1 MKFKQVKALLI
12 ASALAAATIAAAGCG
27 KKEEE
32 QVSVSAEVE
41 QAAAYSF
48 KGSDLDGYITGLEN
62 RTVLKGASFSQ
73 WFEGVKA
80 DPDIVKE
87 VIADVGD
94 ADANTAGTYDVEVK
108 VIVDA
113 AALDEAVEEREA
125 EAEEAAG
132 DTDGTSAEGTGDSSG
147 AGAGDA
153 AQGTD
158 TATGAGDTADGTE
171 QVFISDN
178 LEDIMVEVT
187 TDGMA
192 DAGTGEEAGG
202 SLSVEEEKADT
213 DYDPYEFTIDLSV
226 EVVEEEQ
233 AAQIAAAGVYVDGYS
248 TGERPAATTGV
259 SGNSVAPSTSGNA
272 ATGNNTT
279 AAGNAG
285 GSASN
290 GSTSSGNGAASSNN
304 GSSSKPSGGSNTGSS
319 GNSGSSGS
327 SSSRPSGGFGS
338 SGSSGGSSPSGN
350 SGSSGGSSQPSKPAH
365 EHTWV
370 AQYKTVHHD
379 AVKEPQ
385 WVQVTP
391 DRKVYVCKTCH
402 AEFEKEDDVGIHL
415 ITSPGCSSYSLETIP
430 GDGYF
435 KDVVIQEEY
444 DEQVLT
450 GYKCSGCG
458 ATK

>member
-1 MKFKQVKALLI
+1 MRYKSVKALLI

-41 QAAAYSF
+41 QAAAYNF

-125 EAEEAAG
+125 EVGEADG
-132 DTDGTSAEGTGDSSG
+132 DTDGASTEGTGDSSG

-187 TDGMA
+187 TDDMA
-192 DAGTGEEAGG
+192 DASTGEEAGG
-202 SLSVEEEKADT
+202 SLSAEEEAEE

-279 AAGNAG
+279 ATGNAG

-290 GSTSSGNGAASSNN
+290 GSTSSGNGAATGNS
-304 GSSSKPSGGSNTGSS
+304 GSSSKPSGGSSTGSS

-327 SSSRPSGGFGS
+327 SSSRPSGGSGS
-338 SGSSGGSSPSGN
+338 SGSSGNSSSSGN

-385 WVQVTP
+385 WVQVT
-391 DRKVYVCKTCH
+391 
-402 AEFEKEDDVGIHL
+402 EDYHGYACNQCGKRFGSDDGAAIYHNA
-415 ITSPGCSSYSLETIP
+415 TSPGCGSYSWIDVD

-435 KDVVIQEEY
+435 EDVVIQEAY